1 MYILG
6 GCRTVAKSLLIL
18 IKSTLFNWVMYFS
31 LANIFFPSIF
41 PHIWQCQCQ
50 CGCSVGHAKTCSC
63 FSKFCKAKIEFFRNI
78 WMTRNSEKKT
88 SKSCNNTAVQNN
100 PGNNTK
106 KSVNLILEIA
116 VPKAIIG
123 VYLELLVTNFYAQIS
138 CCCHSKFVK
147 IISILMHHIAITVFV
162 YISFPAST
170 KMFWLATCPTNSGQK
185 QWPSS
190 ISYNNCK

>member
-1 MYILG
+1 
-6 GCRTVAKSLLIL
+6 
-18 IKSTLFNWVMYFS
+18 
-31 LANIFFPSIF
+31 
-41 PHIWQCQCQ
+41 
-50 CGCSVGHAKTCSC
+50 
-63 FSKFCKAKIEFFRNI
+63 
-78 WMTRNSEKKT
+78 MTRNSEKKT

-170 KMFWLATCPTNSGQK
+170 KMFWLVTCPTNSGQK